1 MITAET
7 VNGIVRF
14 QANGL
19 PVVSLYCHVDPGAS
33 QREVRARVDSLLD
46 QIRPLAKDRALD
58 HRYRLS
64 VRADIERIKDALGSE
79 RRPSGTIAIFCCSGR
94 DLYEEITLPRRVRE
108 QVMVDATASAR
119 PMLAVLGEYYRSCVL
134 VVNREDAPVWE
145 MYQDEMRE
153 VETVTDPLRKAGNTG
168 TRAEDR
174 IQNRVDEQSKR
185 HFRRVTQVI
194 DQLLHTDGYD
204 VLVIGGHEYE
214 LGEFFRLLPH
224 ELRGRVAGTFSAD
237 PAATPVA
244 EIRRSAQGVVQRYQR
259 EQDQRLVDQV
269 LELAAAGGLAALG
282 PEDCLWAGSMSAID
296 TLLVRD
302 GTTLLGVLCDESRW
316 LAASGDSARY
326 AGSAPVIPLT
336 SWTSWRRPSS
346 RPAAWP
352 GRSPRTSCQRST
364 PRRRSCGSRPR
375 RRAASHEYRRA
386 HRRAAARRGK
396 PDPHRHLPSTD
407 GIWPVAR
414 RKANMPLSLALLIFC
429 PRKVR
434 VSSVENVP
442 ERKYALAGVSTS
454 ICPACAAW
462 SACTPRS

>member
-1 MITAET
+1 MIAAGT

-19 PVVSLYCHVDPGAS
+19 PVVSLYCRVDPGAS

-46 QIRPLAKDRALD
+46 QIRPLAKDRDLD

-79 RRPSGTIAIFCCSGR
+79 RWPPGTIAIFSCSGR
-94 DLYEEITLPRRVRE
+94 DLYEEIPLPRRVRE
-108 QVMVDATASAR
+108 QVMVDETPLAR
-119 PMLAVLGEYYRSCVL
+119 PMLAVLGEYLRACVL
-134 VVNREDAPVWE
+134 VVNREAAPVWE

-185 HFRRVTQVI
+185 HFRRVAQVI
-194 DQLLHTDGYD
+194 DQLLRTDGYD
-204 VLVIGGHEYE
+204 VLVVGGHEYE

-224 ELRGRVAGTFSAD
+224 ELRGRVAGTFWAD

-296 TLLVRD
+296 TLLIRD
-302 GTTLLGVLCDESRW
+302 GTTLLGVLCDESHW
-316 LAASGDSARY
+316 LAASGDVCPVCGKPTRYAPDVLDELAAAVIETGGSARQIAADLMPDEDPTAAKLRFPPPPRE
-326 AGSAPVIPLT
+326 AGDSQP
-336 SWTSWRRPSS
+336 
-346 RPAAWP
+346 
-352 GRSPRTSCQRST
+352 
-364 PRRRSCGSRPR
+364 
-375 RRAASHEYRRA
+375 
-386 HRRAAARRGK
+386 
-396 PDPHRHLPSTD
+396 
-407 GIWPVAR
+407 
-414 RKANMPLSLALLIFC
+414 
-429 PRKVR
+429 
-434 VSSVENVP
+434 
-442 ERKYALAGVSTS
+442 
-454 ICPACAAW
+454 
-462 SACTPRS
+462 